1 MNFVLTL
8 LAIWAVGVGGWYF
21 LSRSLQTADAQKLTD
36 RVLGTQKLG
45 KKKGSRG
52 GKATPSL
59 LAEDDRITGKYV
71 LRLLSRYRLEDRFKT
86 LIEQA
91 GLRWKLARLVQMSLA
106 LFLFGFAGGW
116 LMLPPVYQPM
126 AVAPGLVTGF
136 LPWMYLLHVRTKRLR
151 MFEEQFP
158 ESLEFVARSMR
169 AGHAFSVSL
178 EMLHREF
185 QEPLAGEFRRTF
197 EEHNLGLPL
206 ETALEK
212 LAQRVPSLDVHFFV
226 SAVLLQKR
234 TGGNLAEI
242 LDKLAYV
249 IRERFK
255 LRGKIRAISAHG
267 RMTGMALTSIP
278 LGVAGI
284 MFLVNPEYVRFFV
297 VDEVGQMMA
306 VAGVLLQVLGYLII
320 KKIVS
325 IEV

>member
-1 MNFVLTL
+1 MASYLIIAVVIWGASLGIWWMVSRAFRHADVDKIRSRLTGGGRSKSEKLETKL
-8 LAIWAVGVGGWYF
+8 LALI
-21 LSRSLQTADAQKLTD
+21 RSED
-36 RVLGTQKLG
+36 V
-45 KKKGSRG
+45 
-52 GKATPSL
+52 ATG
-59 LAEDDRITGKYV
+59 RIV
-71 LRLLSRYRLEDRFKT
+71 LRLLRRFRLTER
-86 LIEQA
+86 LREMLEQA
-91 GLRWKLARLVQMSLA
+91 GLQWNLARLIHGCLA
-106 LFLFGFAGGW
+106 MFLGVYALAWLTLPSDLRPFAI
-116 LMLPPVYQPM
+116 LPAAAAGCLPIVY
-126 AVAPGLVTGF
+126 VARR
-136 LPWMYLLHVRTKRLR
+136 RTLRLR
-151 MFEEQFP
+151 KFEELFP

-178 EMLHREF
+178 EMIHREF

-206 ETALEK
+206 EMALQK
-212 LAQRVPSLDVHFFV
+212 LAARVPLLDVHFFV

-267 RMTGMALTSIP
+267 RMTGTALTMIP
-278 LGVAGI
+278 VVVGVLI
-284 MFLVNPEYVRFFV
+284 FWTNPDYVRFFV
-297 VDEVGQMMA
+297 VDSTGQIMMGIA
-306 VAGVLLQVLGYLII
+306 ILLQFIGYGVI